1 MKAHYNGQKLLSQ
14 IIIFEMM
21 QISIFTN
28 LILKEVFTNTQS
40 KVVQLPNNAIVKGN
54 YFFY

>member
-1 MKAHYNGQKLLSQ
+1 VKAHYNGQKLLSQ